1 MGMLEKAI
9 FPKSTDVVLA
19 LGHGFECLG
28 FVNCKNL
35 RVFYNLW
42 GLEKDI
48 TTKQDSHPRH
58 YKSPL
63 RKRSRRSSRCAVR
76 SAFMGSWK
84 HSL

>member
-42 GLEKDI
+42 GLEKDNNQAGFSSSSLQVSF
-48 TTKQDSHPRH
+48 KEK
-58 YKSPL
+58 KS
-63 RKRSRRSSRCAVR
+63 
-76 SAFMGSWK
+76 
-84 HSL
+84 